1 LREPYLGVAAVAEEA
16 MAIGRRRAAVV
27 IDQRRAASTVVV
39 ATDRVES
46 DGDLESFEIKSETTQ
61 GGLLFIGSKISAAVL
76 V

>member
-1 LREPYLGVAAVAEEA
+1 VAVVAEEA

-27 IDQRRAASTVVV
+27 IDQRRAAPTVVV

-46 DGDLESFEIKSETTQ
+46 DRDLESFEIKSETTRDV
-61 GGLLFIGSKISAAVL
+61 LLFIGSKISAAVL